1 MRSDRDLSDTL
12 TRIDEGSVLY
22 DVVAVDD
29 ETSEPDEVIGR
40 IRLLEGFTSSAGGDR
55 LFFRHVQDPDDRLPV

>member
-1 MRSDRDLSDTL
+1 M
-12 TRIDEGSVLY
+12 LY
-22 DVVAVDD
+22 EVVAVND

-40 IRLLEGFTSSAGGDR
+40 IRLLDGFTSSAGGDR